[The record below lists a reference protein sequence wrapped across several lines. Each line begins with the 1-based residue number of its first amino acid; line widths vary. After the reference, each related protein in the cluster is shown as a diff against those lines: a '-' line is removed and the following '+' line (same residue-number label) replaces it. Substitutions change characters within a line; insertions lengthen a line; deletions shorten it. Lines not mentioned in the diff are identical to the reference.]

1 MILVSIDDLVQ
12 FIKAC
17 DKHLTRLGA
26 FLRTDDAGSLQ
37 LVHNAAG
44 LGVAHSEPPL
54 EI

>member
-37 LVHNAAG
+37 LVHKPSGAV
-44 LGVAHSEPPL
+44 VADGIPPL
-54 EI
+54 YA